1 MQRRATH
8 LLLALL
14 LFLALPAAAQDEVFP
29 QLSGRVVDEAEILS
43 PSTEQ
48 ELIDLLAGHEAATGN
63 QLVVVTLS
71 SLRGYDIADYG
82 VRLGRA
88 WGIGQEGRDNGVIL
102 IVAPN
107 ERAVRIEVGYG
118 LEATLTDATTRLII
132 EREIIPSFRAGDMEG
147 GVVLGTRA
155 ILNALGGGYIPPP
168 DPADEAARNELIGQ
182 IVVGVMASGFMA
194 MIVYGFITSRRQRLQ
209 SGGRA
214 TRGSRSS
221 SSRARGFTSRGSSGG
236 SFRGGGGGFSGG
248 GFSGGGGSFG
258 GGGASGRW

>member
-14 LFLALPAAAQDEVFP
+14 LLLALPAAAQDDVFP

-48 ELIDLLAGHEAATGN
+48 ELIGLLAGHEAATGN
-63 QLVVVTLS
+63 QVVVVTLS

-88 WGIGQEGRDNGVIL
+88 WGIGQEGKDNGVIL

-118 LEATLTDATTRLII
+118 LEATLTDATAKLII
-132 EREIIPSFRAGDMEG
+132 EREIIPAFRAGDMES

-182 IVVGVMASGFMA
+182 IVVGVMASGFFA
-194 MIVYGFITSRRQRLQ
+194 MVVYGFITSRRQRLQ
-209 SGGRA
+209 SGGRGA
-214 TRGSRSS
+214 RSRSS

-236 SFRGGGGGFSGG
+236 SFSSSGGG

-258 GGGASGRW
+258 GGGASGKW